1 MRVSASL
8 PRIVAI
14 CATPPHF
21 NPGMHTVDWALEVF
35 LRRHGI
41 EAQVDRRVLY
51 TPQELHQ
58 HGQGGSLNNFDLP
71 WSYRSLRDADTGIEE
86 AEAIL
91 FWGDFLHSYTHR
103 GDLAEFLHRCGIVA
117 NVTAGINLFDRHLFL
132 RDFPDAVLKRTILFG
147 ECLLAEPL
155 QGPPDEEYERQLE
168 RLLQNAHGVWMR
180 DVLSAQRASLCRN
193 GAGVSPVGTDCA
205 LLLHPEDYLRLCAEP
220 SRPQPRGGVFFG
232 RTHHDPRLL
241 LGFASRV
248 CAELG
253 VAPTWLPWFSACAMP
268 EEVVGRL
275 APDMARPAIPE
286 TMAAKISSLLE
297 CDYVITDCYHLCVHA
312 WNNGIPA
319 VGIGMGA
326 SRFETSV
333 SDKKKELF
341 FLTYDAGQFY
351 VFAEELEQILT
362 GEVAKD
368 PWGWTL
374 SRDLAPTTV
383 ERLAGHLA
391 DRRLTAAVQAR
402 IRSHR
407 DLVEPQLRH
416 AIAGLLDSPPR
427 GRRPGAQKGSPH
439 QAPPT
444 QTSGVSFR
452 HALYRFAPAILRRHL
467 DYRQIV
473 AVISTFNEG
482 DIIYHSLRKLI
493 DMGIG
498 VHLIDNWSTDD
509 SFEQIQPLIGR
520 GILAYE
526 RFPREGPTPNFS
538 LRQLLRRAEQVCQTS
553 GAEWIIHQDV
563 DEVRCSP
570 WPGVSLREGLE
581 RVARE
586 GFNTVDHVVL
596 RFRPIDNSFPYGG
609 DMERHFKWFSFDRH
623 PVYMQQRKA
632 WRPQGAPF
640 SLAASAG
647 HRVHFGGQRVFPTPF
662 LLKHYP
668 IRSQTHGERKVLRE
682 RKPRFD
688 PEERALGWHVH
699 YDQVSKDTSF
709 LADPGTLERYHP
721 SAVRNRLL
729 EHPLEAD
736 IGASFL

>member
-1 MRVSASL
+1 MPGSTL
-8 PRIVAI
+8 PHLVAI

-21 NPGMHTVDWALEVF
+21 NPGMHAVDWALEVF
-35 LRRHGI
+35 LQRHGI
-41 EAQVDRRVLY
+41 EAEIDRRVLY

-58 HGQGGSLNNFDLP
+58 HGRGGSLDNFKLP
-71 WSYRSLRDADTGIEE
+71 WGYRSLRDVDAGIEV
-86 AEAIL
+86 ADAIL
-91 FWGDFLHSYTHR
+91 FWGDFLHSRSHR
-103 GDLAEFLHRCGIVA
+103 KELAEILHCCGIVA
-117 NVTAGINLFDRHLFL
+117 NVTAGLDLFDRHLFL
-132 RDFPDAVLKRTILFG
+132 RDFPNAVLKRTIVYG
-147 ECLLAEPL
+147 ECLLTEPF
-155 QGPPDEEYERQLE
+155 QGSPDEAYERQLE

-180 DVLSAQRASLCRN
+180 DVLSAQRASLVRKI
-193 GAGVSPVGTDCA
+193 AGTSPAGTDCA
-205 LLLHPEDYLRLCAEP
+205 LLLHPEDYLRLGAKP
-220 SRPQPRGGVFFG
+220 SRPRPRGGVFFG
-232 RTHHDPRLL
+232 RTHHDPGML
-241 LGFASRV
+241 LGFAARV

-253 VAPTWLPWFSACAMP
+253 VEPTWLPWFSVCAMP
-268 EEVVGRL
+268 EEVVGQFG
-275 APDMARPAIPE
+275 PDMARPAVPE
-286 TMAAKISSLLE
+286 TMASKIATLLE

-312 WNNGIPA
+312 WNNGIPT

-326 SRFETSV
+326 SRFGSSV

-351 VFAEELEQILT
+351 VFAEQLEQILT
-362 GEVAKD
+362 GKVAKD

-383 ERLAGHLA
+383 ERLAGQLA
-391 DRRLTAAVQAR
+391 DRRVTAAVQAR
-402 IRSHR
+402 IHSHR

-416 AIAGLLDSPPR
+416 AIAGLLDSPSR
-427 GRRPGAQKGSPH
+427 GRRADVPEGRAHPP
-439 QAPPT
+439 PPT
-444 QTSGVSFR
+444 QTSGGLFR
-452 HALYRFAPAILRRHL
+452 RSLYRFAPAIVRRQL
-467 DYRQIV
+467 DYRQII

-493 DMGIG
+493 DQGIG

-509 SFEQIQPLIGR
+509 SFDQIQPLIGR

-526 RFPREGPTPNFS
+526 RFPRAGPTPYFS
-538 LRQLLRRAEQVCQTS
+538 LRQLLQRSEQICETC

-570 WPGVSLREGLE
+570 WPEVSLREGLE

-586 GFNTVDHVVL
+586 GFNTVNHVVL

-609 DMERHFKWFSFDRH
+609 DMERRFKWFSFDRH
-623 PVYMQQRKA
+623 PAHMQQRKT

-640 SLAASAG
+640 NLAASAG
-647 HRVHFGGQRVFPTPF
+647 HSIHFEGQLVFPTCF

-668 IRSQTHGERKVLRE
+668 IRSQAHGERKVFRE

-688 PEERALGWHVH
+688 PQERAVGWHVH
-699 YDQVSKDTSF
+699 YDEVGAGTSF
-709 LADPGTLERYHP
+709 LADPGNLERYDP
-721 SAVRNRLL
+721 SATRKKLL

-736 IGASFL
+736 PAATFL